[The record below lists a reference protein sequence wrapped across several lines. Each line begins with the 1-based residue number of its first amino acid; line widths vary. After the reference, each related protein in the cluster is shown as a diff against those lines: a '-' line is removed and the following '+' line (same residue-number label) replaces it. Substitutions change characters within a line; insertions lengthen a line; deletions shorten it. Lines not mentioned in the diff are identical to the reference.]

1 MTLISKPFSFSGL
14 LLGLSLALL
23 GTAAHADVTEAEA
36 IEAQLGSALAS
47 ADFAAK
53 NCPNLSVNDDK
64 VQELLKRIKKSAADL
79 RAGEDYD
86 EQRTV
91 VQQLEKQQGRAMIC
105 MVLPSAHGGYA
116 RGVIQKK

>member
-1 MTLISKPFSFSGL
+1 MTPTVFPRIAL
-14 LLGLSLALL
+14 LACAALL
-23 GTAAHADVTEAEA
+23 GTVSHADVTEAEA

-47 ADFAAK
+47 ADFAAR
-53 NCPNLSVNDDK
+53 NCPQLGINEGK
-64 VQELLKRIKKSAADL
+64 VQELLKRIPKTAADL

-91 VQQLEKQQGRAMIC
+91 IAQLEKQQGRAMIC

-116 RGVIQKK
+116 RGVIHKK

>member
-1 MTLISKPFSFSGL
+1 MKPVSFCTLPL
-14 LLGLSLALL
+14 LLLLSAALL
-23 GTAAHADVTEAEA
+23 CSTAHADVTEAEA
-36 IEAQLGSALAS
+36 IEAQLGSALES

-53 NCPNLSVNDDK
+53 NCPNLAINDDK
-64 VQELLKRIKKSAADL
+64 VQELLKRIKKTAADL

-86 EQRTV
+86 DQHRV
-91 VQQLEKQQGRAMIC
+91 VQQLDKQQGRAMIC

>member
-1 MTLISKPFSFSGL
+1 MKPASLFSAPVL
-14 LLGLSLALL
+14 LAAALL
-23 GTAAHADVTEAEA
+23 CTAAQADVTEAEA

-47 ADFAAK
+47 ADFAAR
-53 NCPNLSVNDDK
+53 NCPGLGINDDK
-64 VQELLKRIKKSAADL
+64 VQELLKRIKKTAADL

-91 VQQLEKQQGRAMIC
+91 VQQLEKQQGRAMVC

>member
-1 MTLISKPFSFSGL
+1 MTYKPSLCAPSL
-14 LLGLSLALL
+14 LLSLSLALL
-23 GTAAHADVTEAEA
+23 GGTAHADVTEAEA

-53 NCPNLSVNDDK
+53 NCPNLNVNDDK
-64 VQELLKRIKKSAADL
+64 VQELLKRIKKTAADL
-79 RAGEDYD
+79 RAGEDYED
-86 EQRTV
+86 QRNV

-105 MVLPSAHGGYA
+105 LVLPSAHGGYA

>member
-1 MTLISKPFSFSGL
+1 MKPVSFCTLPL
-14 LLGLSLALL
+14 LLLLSAALL
-23 GTAAHADVTEAEA
+23 CSTAHADVTEAEA

-53 NCPNLSVNDDK
+53 NCPNLAINDDK
-64 VQELLKRIKKSAADL
+64 VQELLKRIKKTAADL

-86 EQRTV
+86 DQHRV
-91 VQQLEKQQGRAMIC
+91 VQQLDKQQGRAMIC

>member
-1 MTLISKPFSFSGL
+1 MTHPPSFAKPSL
-14 LLGLSLALL
+14 LLGLTLALL
-23 GTAAHADVTEAEA
+23 CGAAHADVTEAEA

-64 VQELLKRIKKSAADL
+64 VQDLLKRIKKSAADL

-91 VQQLEKQQGRAMIC
+91 VQQLDKQQGRAMIC

>member
-1 MTLISKPFSFSGL
+1 MTHPPSLAKPCL
-14 LLGLSLALL
+14 QIGLSLALL
-23 GTAAHADVTEAEA
+23 CGTAHADVTEAEA

-53 NCPNLSVNDDK
+53 NCPNLTINDDK
-64 VQELLKRIKKSAADL
+64 VQELLKRIKKTAADL
-79 RAGEDYD
+79 RAGEDYED
-86 EQRTV
+86 QDKV
-91 VQQLEKQQGRAMIC
+91 VQQLNKQQGRAMIC